1 MSESKKNILS
11 FSHVCIIFALMIGF
25 RFLPPIGAI
34 TPLGMEILG
43 IFLGT
48 LYGWSTM
55 GMVWPSLLSMAF
67 LSLLPETSAIE
78 TFKAGF
84 GDRITIAIFFFLLFG
99 ELINKVGLSRYI
111 ANWCITRKFV
121 QGKPYVLLLM
131 FCVAG
136 FLVSACVNTFAGIIL
151 MWSVFFS
158 FCKQVGIKPGDPFA
172 LLSLMSIIYICS
184 MAGNLLPFM
193 GTSILVAGLQ
203 ENLLGIPLPYFNFTF
218 IQLIMLLIAGVIYFG
233 IVRFV
238 FKPNVDIVKNYVP
251 PSAIPKMTGQ
261 QKFVFFLLFMLLLLL
276 FIPGLLPAELTIT
289 KSLKALD
296 IAGVIA
302 IIFVVYYIVN
312 LKNKEVIPFTEIAK
326 EVNWNLIL
334 MFATIAPLTAAISNE
349 DAGILSSV
357 NQLLDRV
364 VGDMSPVVFAI
375 TVLLFASVITQFCNN
390 VAILLLV
397 LPIMYTFAIQLGA
410 NPVALSILANFN
422 LNIAFCTPA
431 ASGQAAMVFSNKRWI
446 DTKSAYM
453 HGFIIF
459 AINMIVTVI
468 GLFIANALL

>member
-1 MSESKKNILS
+1 MSESKKKVLPWI
-11 FSHVCIIFALMIGF
+11 HVCIIFALIIGV
-25 RFLPPIGAI
+25 RFLPSIGDV

-55 GMVWPSLLSMAF
+55 GMVWPSLLSLFF

-136 FLVSACVNTFAGIIL
+136 FFVSACVNTFAGIIL
-151 MWSVFFS
+151 MWSVFFN

-172 LLSLMSIIYICS
+172 LLSLMTIIYICS

-203 ENLLGIPLPYFNFTF
+203 EKLLDIPLPYFNFTF
-218 IQLIMLLIAGVIYFG
+218 IQLIMLLIAGAIYFG

-251 PSAIPKMTGQ
+251 PSAIPKMTNQ
-261 QKFVFFLLFMLLLLL
+261 QKFVFILLFMLLLLL
-276 FIPGLLPAELTIT
+276 FMPGLLPAELTIT
-289 KSLKALD
+289 KILKALD
-296 IAGVIA
+296 IAGILA
-302 IIFVVYYIVN
+302 IIFVIYYIVN
-312 LKNKEVIPFTEIAK
+312 LNNKEVVPFTEITK

-334 MFATIAPLTAAISNE
+334 MFATIAPLTTAISNE
-349 DAGILSSV
+349 DAGILNSV
-357 NQLLDRV
+357 NKLLSQV
-364 VGDMSPVVFAI
+364 VGDMSPLLFSFTI
-375 TVLLFASVITQFCNN
+375 LLFASIITQFCNN
-390 VAILLLV
+390 ISIILLV

-431 ASGQAAMVFSNKRWI
+431 ASGNSAIVFSNKRWI

-459 AINMIVTVI
+459 VINMVVTVM